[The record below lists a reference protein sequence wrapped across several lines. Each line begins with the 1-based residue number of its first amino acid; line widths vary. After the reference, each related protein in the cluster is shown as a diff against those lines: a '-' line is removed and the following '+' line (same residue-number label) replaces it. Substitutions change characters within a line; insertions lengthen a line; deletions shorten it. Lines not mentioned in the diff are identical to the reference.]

1 MFSKKCLHC
10 NKDFEVKWKYQIN
23 IRTYCS
29 RKCTML
35 HTKVYLIA
43 AKNKTLRKLLFQIK
57 NNCLQC
63 GNEYTYHRSQPLES
77 KYCSRKCQCLGHIKK
92 MNQRRS
98 ETSKD
103 TPGGML
109 GKKHS
114 YETKLKISLNRKGK
128 YTGENNKN
136 YINDR
141 SLLKGRHARRTFH
154 DYDYKKWRT
163 EVYTRDNFKCKIDD
177 DKCSGRLEAHHIL
190 PWRDYPE
197 LRYKINNGITLC
209 HAHHPRKRS
218 EEKRLVPTFQELVLM
233 SVSE

>member
-1 MFSKKCLHC
+1 MYSKKCLHC
-10 NKDFEVKWKYQIN
+10 KKEFQVRWKYLLD

-29 RKCTML
+29 HRCSFLYNETYKISSKNRIARKP
-35 HTKVYLIA
+35 
-43 AKNKTLRKLLFQIK
+43 LFQVKK
-57 NNCLQC
+57 NCSLC
-63 GNEYTYHRSQPLES
+63 GEEYSVHRSQKGS
-77 KYCSRKCQCLGHIKK
+77 KYCSRKCQCLGHIEKL
-92 MNQRRS
+92 NSRRS
-98 ETSKD
+98 ETAKNSI
-103 TPGGML
+103 PGFFS
-109 GKKHS
+109 KKHS
-114 YETKLKISLNRKGK
+114 EESKMKISLNRKGK
-128 YTGENNKN
+128 MVGENHPN
-136 YINDR
+136 YIKDR

-154 DYDYKKWRT
+154 DYDYKKWRI

-209 HAHHPRKRS
+209 HFHHPRKVE